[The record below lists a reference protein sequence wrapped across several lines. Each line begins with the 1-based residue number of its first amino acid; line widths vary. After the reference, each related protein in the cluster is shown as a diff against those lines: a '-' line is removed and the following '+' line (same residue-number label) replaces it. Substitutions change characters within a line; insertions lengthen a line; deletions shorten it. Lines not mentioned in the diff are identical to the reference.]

1 MKTFK
6 IGISF
11 TNRDDLSIRLYFKD
25 INKFKPLTPEEET
38 ELFIRIEN
46 GDRDAF
52 VKIIKH
58 NLRFVITV
66 AKQYQGQGLPL
77 VDLINE
83 GNIGLCT
90 AVSKFDYTRGFKF
103 ISYAVWWIRQSIIQA
118 IYNTGRTIRFPIP
131 TVSKLNKLIKV
142 SSTLESKL
150 EREATIEELAKE
162 TDFTEEKVEDLI
174 KYNNTCSSMDMIIDE
189 DNNSTIGDLIP
200 SYVKSDDDLIIDS
213 DKKELN
219 KIISNLPNRNADIIR
234 MFFGIGMQALSLEEI
249 GLRFGMSGERI
260 RQLREEGLEILRS
273 NYSEELKELLCVVI

>member
-273 NYSEELKELLCVVI
+273 NYSKELKELL

>member
-38 ELFIRIEN
+38 ELFIKIEN

-150 EREATIEELAKE
+150 EREATIEELSKE
-162 TDFTEEKVEDLI
+162 TNFTEEKIEDLI
-174 KYNNTCSSMDMIIDE
+174 KYNNSCSSMDVVIDE

-249 GLRFGMSGERI
+249 GVRFGMSEERI

-273 NYSEELKELLCVVI
+273 NYSEELKELL

>member
-273 NYSEELKELLCVVI
+273 NYSEELKELL

>member
-174 KYNNTCSSMDMIIDE
+174 KYNNTCSSMDIVIDE

-200 SYVKSDDDLIIDS
+200 SYVKSDDDLMINS
-213 DKKELN
+213 DKEELN

-273 NYSEELKELLCVVI
+273 NYSEELKELL

>member
-174 KYNNTCSSMDMIIDE
+174 KYNNTCSSMDVVIDE

-200 SYVKSDDDLIIDS
+200 SYAKSDDDLIIDS
-213 DKKELN
+213 DKEELN

-249 GLRFGMSGERI
+249 GLRFGMSEERI

-273 NYSEELKELLCVVI
+273 NYSEELKELL

>member
-11 TNRDDLSIRLYFKD
+11 TNRDDLSIKLYFKD

-174 KYNNTCSSMDMIIDE
+174 KYNNTCSSMDIVIDE
-189 DNNSTIGDLIP
+189 DSNSTIGDLIP

-213 DKKELN
+213 DKEELN

-249 GLRFGMSGERI
+249 GLRFGMSEERI

-273 NYSEELKELLCVVI
+273 NYSEELKKLL